1 MLWQKLI
8 KQDELMLKILL
19 LSLFSFICAS
29 EGTILS
35 IDENEYSLY
44 SFYSRYPKKQWVR
57 ADSLQK
63 DKMFTDFVKRELCIL
78 EAEKL
83 GLQNDPDVAV
93 KIRDRSLQILVNESY
108 EHFVAA
114 PLISPADLDAARQ
127 NAKKELFASHILVG
141 HAGAYLGKPPQR
153 TLDEAFLLTQQI
165 KNKYEA
171 GESFSVLAE
180 KFSDDPGA
188 KNNGGSL
195 GWVQWG
201 AMVPEFQRV
210 AFMLGVGVLSA
221 PVLTNFGYHLILI
234 SDVRPSELQH
244 MSEDAYESYVI
255 NISKNSVRD
264 QLHEAALNYDTN
276 KISEYG
282 VHFDSA
288 GVEMIL
294 SAYNRRQKGNL
305 LSEVGGRGSASLLKS
320 IEGLGVLCVYDGR
333 GYGPKWFATKL
344 ERIPSSQQPRFDLA
358 DKITSALKTIIL
370 QDIAVHEGL
379 AGGVNNIFSYKHKQG
394 EMVSG
399 LLYDA
404 YLKRLVN
411 SVPKP
416 DTLAVS
422 NYYKKNRYDK
432 YMGEDKITIRE
443 IKVGNRGRADSL
455 LALLDDGASFT
466 LLAQQ
471 NSSVNPDGGG
481 LFGPFQ
487 RSGNKPL
494 FDAAS
499 LLKEEEISPV
509 FPSYKNSFSI
519 IQAVNHI
526 AATPISI
533 DRVYVRIESLL
544 IKEGQAKAKTAGV
557 DELLNQYNVVKNT
570 KLLF

>member
-1 MLWQKLI
+1 
-8 KQDELMLKILL
+8 MLKILL

-29 EGTILS
+29 EGTILT

-44 SFYSRYPKKQWVR
+44 SFFSRYPKKQWER

-83 GLQNDPDVAV
+83 GLQNDPGVAV

-108 EHFVAA
+108 EHFVAT
-114 PLISPADLDAARQ
+114 PLISPADLDAARE
-127 NAKKELFASHILVG
+127 NAKKELFASHVLVG

-153 TLDEAFLLTQQI
+153 TVDEALLLSQQI
-165 KNKYEA
+165 KSEYEA

-180 KFSDDPGA
+180 KYSDDPGA
-188 KNNGGSL
+188 INNSGSL

-201 AMVPEFQRV
+201 ATVPEFQRA
-210 AFMLGVGVLSA
+210 AFMLDVGVLSA

-244 MSEDAYESYVI
+244 MSDDAYESYVI

-264 QLHEAALNYDTN
+264 QLRDAALNYDTN

-288 GVEMIL
+288 AIELIL
-294 SAYNRRQKGNL
+294 SAYNRLQKENL
-305 LSEVGGRGSASLLKS
+305 LSEAGGAGSASLLNS
-320 IEGLGVLCVYDGR
+320 TGGLGVLCVYGGK
-333 GYGPKWFATKL
+333 GYGSKWFATRL
-344 ERIPSSQQPRFDLA
+344 ERVPSSRQPRLDSV

-370 QDIAVHEGL
+370 QDIAVHEGF
-379 AGGVNNIFSYKHKQG
+379 AGGVNNIFSYRHKRG

-422 NYYKKNRYDK
+422 DFYEKNKYDK
-432 YMGEDKITIRE
+432 YMEEEKITLRE
-443 IKVGNRGRADSL
+443 IKVANRAVADSL
-455 LALLDDGASFT
+455 LALLDAGADFT

-487 RSGNKPL
+487 RSDNKLL

-499 LLKEEEISPV
+499 LLNEKEIGPV
-509 FPSYKNSFSI
+509 LSSSKNSFSI
-519 IQAVNHI
+519 IQLVNQI
-526 AATPISI
+526 SAAPIRL

-544 IKEGQAKAKTAGV
+544 IKEGQFEAKTVGV
-557 DELLNQYNVVKNT
+557 DGLLNLYTVVKNAE
-570 KLLF
+570 LLF

>member
-1 MLWQKLI
+1 
-8 KQDELMLKILL
+8 MLKILL

-29 EGTILS
+29 EGTILT

-44 SFYSRYPKKQWVR
+44 SFFSRYPKKQWER

-78 EAEKL
+78 EAGKL
-83 GLQNDPDVAV
+83 GLQNDPGVAV

-114 PLISPADLDAARQ
+114 PLISPADLDAARE
-127 NAKKELFASHILVG
+127 NAKKELFASHVLVG
-141 HAGAYLGKPPQR
+141 HAGAYLGRPPQR
-153 TLDEAFLLTQQI
+153 SVDEALLLSQQI
-165 KNKYEA
+165 KGEYEA

-180 KFSDDPGA
+180 KYSDDPGA
-188 KNNGGSL
+188 INNSGSL

-201 AMVPEFQRV
+201 ATVPEFQQV
-210 AFMLGVGVLSA
+210 AFMLDVGVLSA

-244 MSEDAYESYVI
+244 MSDDAYESYVI

-264 QLHEAALNYDTN
+264 QLRDAALNYDTN

-288 GVEMIL
+288 AIELIL
-294 SAYNRRQKGNL
+294 SAYNRLQKENL
-305 LSEVGGRGSASLLKS
+305 LSEAGGAGSASLLNS
-320 IEGLGVLCVYDGR
+320 IEGLGVLCVYGGK
-333 GYGPKWFATKL
+333 GYGSKWFATNL
-344 ERIPSSQQPRFDLA
+344 GRVPSSRQPRLDSV

-370 QDIAVHEGL
+370 QDIAVHEGF
-379 AGGVNNIFSYKHKQG
+379 AGGVNNIFSYRHKRG

-422 NYYKKNRYDK
+422 DFYEKNKYDK
-432 YMGEDKITIRE
+432 YMEEEKITLRE
-443 IKVGNRGRADSL
+443 IKVANRAVADSL
-455 LALLDDGASFT
+455 LGLLDAGADFT

-487 RSGNKPL
+487 RGDNKLL

-499 LLKEEEISPV
+499 LLNGEDISPV
-509 FPSYKNSFSI
+509 LPSSKNSFSI
-519 IQAVNHI
+519 IQLVNQI
-526 AATPISI
+526 SAAPIRLN
-533 DRVYVRIESLL
+533 RVYVRIESLL
-544 IKEGQAKAKTAGV
+544 IKEGQFEAKTVGV
-557 DELLNQYNVVKNT
+557 DGLLNLYTVVKNT
-570 KLLF
+570 ELLF

>member
-1 MLWQKLI
+1 
-8 KQDELMLKILL
+8 MLKILL

-29 EGTILS
+29 EGTILT

-44 SFYSRYPKKQWVR
+44 SFFSRYPKKQWER

-78 EAEKL
+78 EAKKL
-83 GLQNDPDVAV
+83 GLQNDPGVAV

-108 EHFVAA
+108 EHFVAT
-114 PLISPADLDAARQ
+114 PLISPADLDAARE
-127 NAKKELFASHILVG
+127 NAKKELFASHVLIG
-141 HAGAYLGKPPQR
+141 HAGAYLAKPPQR
-153 TLDEAFLLTQQI
+153 TVDEALILSQQI
-165 KNKYEA
+165 RGEYEA

-180 KFSDDPGA
+180 KYSDDPGA
-188 KNNGGSL
+188 INNSGSL

-201 AMVPEFQRV
+201 ATVPEFQQV
-210 AFMLGVGVLSA
+210 AFMLDVGVLSA

-244 MSEDAYESYVI
+244 MSDDAYESYVI

-264 QLHEAALNYDTN
+264 QLRDAALNYDTN

-288 GVEMIL
+288 AIELIL
-294 SAYNRRQKGNL
+294 SAYNRLQKENL
-305 LSEVGGRGSASLLKS
+305 LSEAGGAGSASLLNS
-320 IEGLGVLCVYDGR
+320 TGRLGVLCVYGGK
-333 GYGPKWFATKL
+333 GYGSKWFATRL
-344 ERIPSSQQPRFDLA
+344 ERVPSSRQPRLDSV

-370 QDIAVHEGL
+370 QDIAVHEGF
-379 AGGVNNIFSYKHKQG
+379 AGGVNNIFSYRHKRG

-422 NYYKKNRYDK
+422 NFYEKNKYDK
-432 YMGEDKITIRE
+432 YMEEEKITLRE
-443 IKVGNRGRADSL
+443 IKVANRAVADSL
-455 LALLDDGASFT
+455 LALLDAGADFT

-487 RSGNKPL
+487 RSDNKLL

-499 LLKEEEISPV
+499 LLNEEEISRV
-509 FPSYKNSFSI
+509 LPSSKNSFSI
-519 IQAVNHI
+519 IQLVNQI
-526 AATPISI
+526 SAAPIRL

-544 IKEGQAKAKTAGV
+544 IKEGQSEAKTVGV
-557 DELLNQYNVVKNT
+557 DGLLNLYTVVKNT
-570 KLLF
+570 ELLF

>member
-1 MLWQKLI
+1 
-8 KQDELMLKILL
+8 MLKILL

-29 EGTILS
+29 EGTVLT

-44 SFYSRYPKKQWVR
+44 SFFSRYPKKQWER

-83 GLQNDPDVAV
+83 GLQNDPVVAV

-108 EHFVAA
+108 EHFVAT
-114 PLISPADLDAARQ
+114 PLISPADLDAARE
-127 NAKKELFASHILVG
+127 NAKKELFASHVLVG

-153 TLDEAFLLTQQI
+153 TVDEALLLSQQI
-165 KNKYEA
+165 KDEYEA

-180 KFSDDPGA
+180 KYSDDPGA
-188 KNNGGSL
+188 ISNSGSL

-201 AMVPEFQRV
+201 ATVPEFQRA
-210 AFMLGVGVLSA
+210 AFMLDVGVLSA

-244 MSEDAYESYVI
+244 MSDDAYESYVI

-264 QLHEAALNYDTN
+264 QLRDAALNYDTN

-288 GVEMIL
+288 AIELIL
-294 SAYNRRQKGNL
+294 GAYNRLQKENL
-305 LSEVGGRGSASLLKS
+305 LSDASGTGSASLLNS
-320 IEGLGVLCVYDGR
+320 IEGLGVLCVYGGK
-333 GYGPKWFATKL
+333 GYGSKWFATKL
-344 ERIPSSQQPRFDLA
+344 ERAPSSRQPRLDSV

-370 QDIAVHEGL
+370 QDIAVHEGF
-379 AGGVNNIFSYKHKQG
+379 AGGVNNIFSYRHKRG

-422 NYYKKNRYDK
+422 NFYEKNKYDK
-432 YMGEDKITIRE
+432 YMEEEKITLRE
-443 IKVGNRGRADSL
+443 IRVANRAVADSL
-455 LALLDDGASFT
+455 LALLDAGADFT

-487 RSGNKPL
+487 RSGNKRL

-499 LLKEEEISPV
+499 LLNEEEISPV
-509 FPSYKNSFSI
+509 LPSSKNSFSI
-519 IQAVNHI
+519 IQLVNQI
-526 AATPISI
+526 SAAPIRLN
-533 DRVYVRIESLL
+533 RVYVRIESLL
-544 IKEGQAKAKTAGV
+544 IKEGQFEAKTVGV
-557 DELLNQYNVVKNT
+557 DGLLNLYTVVKNT
-570 KLLF
+570 ELLF

>member
-1 MLWQKLI
+1 
-8 KQDELMLKILL
+8 MLKILL

-29 EGTILS
+29 EGTILT

-44 SFYSRYPKKQWVR
+44 SFFSRYPKKQWER

-63 DKMFTDFVKRELCIL
+63 DKMFTDFVKRELCLL

-83 GLQNDPDVAV
+83 GLQNDPGVAV

-108 EHFVAA
+108 EHFVAT
-114 PLISPADLDAARQ
+114 PLISPADLDAARE
-127 NAKKELFASHILVG
+127 NAKKELFTSHLLVG

-153 TLDEAFLLTQQI
+153 TVDEALLLSQQI
-165 KNKYEA
+165 KSEYEA
-171 GESFSVLAE
+171 GESFSMLAE
-180 KFSDDPGA
+180 KYSDDPGA
-188 KNNGGSL
+188 INNRGSL

-201 AMVPEFQRV
+201 ATVPEFQQV
-210 AFMLGVGVLSA
+210 AFMLDVGVLSA

-244 MSEDAYESYVI
+244 MSDDAYESYVI

-264 QLHEAALNYDTN
+264 QLRDAALNYDTN

-288 GVEMIL
+288 AIELIL
-294 SAYNRRQKGNL
+294 SAYNRIQKENL
-305 LSEVGGRGSASLLKS
+305 LSETGGTDSASLLNS
-320 IEGLGVLCVYDGR
+320 SGGLGVLCVYGGK
-333 GYGPKWFATKL
+333 GYGFKWFATRL
-344 ERIPSSQQPRFDLA
+344 ERVPSSRQPRLDSV

-370 QDIAVHEGL
+370 QDIAVHEGF
-379 AGGVNNIFSYKHKQG
+379 AGGVNNIFSYRHKRG

-422 NYYKKNRYDK
+422 DFYEKNKYDK
-432 YMGEDKITIRE
+432 YMEEEKITLRE
-443 IKVGNRGRADSL
+443 IKVANRAVADSL
-455 LALLDDGASFT
+455 LALLNAGADFT

-481 LFGPFQ
+481 LVGPFQ
-487 RSGNKPL
+487 RSGNKLL

-499 LLKEEEISPV
+499 LLKEEEIGPV
-509 FPSYKNSFSI
+509 LPSSKNSFSI
-519 IQAVNHI
+519 IQLVNQI
-526 AATPISI
+526 SAAPIRL

-544 IKEGQAKAKTAGV
+544 IKEGQFEVKTVGV
-557 DELLNQYNVVKNT
+557 DRLLNLYTVVKNT
-570 KLLF
+570 ELLF

>member
-1 MLWQKLI
+1 
-8 KQDELMLKILL
+8 MLKILL

-29 EGTILS
+29 EGTILT

-44 SFYSRYPKKQWVR
+44 SFFSRYPKKQWER

-83 GLQNDPDVAV
+83 GLQNDPGVAV

-114 PLISPADLDAARQ
+114 PLISPADLDAARE
-127 NAKKELFASHILVG
+127 NAKKELFAGHVLIG

-153 TLDEAFLLTQQI
+153 TMDEALLLSQQI
-165 KNKYEA
+165 KSEYEA
-171 GESFSVLAE
+171 GEGFGVLAE
-180 KFSDDPGA
+180 KYSDDPGA
-188 KNNGGSL
+188 INNSGSL
-195 GWVQWG
+195 GWVRCG
-201 AMVPEFQRV
+201 ATVPEFQRV
-210 AFMLGVGVLSA
+210 AFMLDVGVLSA

-244 MSEDAYESYVI
+244 MSDDAYESYVI

-264 QLHEAALNYDTN
+264 QLRDAALNYDTN

-288 GVEMIL
+288 AIELIL
-294 SAYNRRQKGNL
+294 SAYNRLQKENL
-305 LSEVGGRGSASLLKS
+305 LSEAGGAGSLLNS
-320 IEGLGVLCVYDGR
+320 TRGLGVICVYGGK
-333 GYGPKWFATKL
+333 GYGFKWFATRL
-344 ERIPSSQQPRFDLA
+344 ERVPPSRQPRLDSV

-370 QDIAVHEGL
+370 QDIAVHEGF
-379 AGGVNNIFSYKHKQG
+379 AGGVNNIFSYRHKKG

-422 NYYKKNRYDK
+422 DFYEKNKYDK
-432 YMGEDKITIRE
+432 YMEEEKITLRE
-443 IKVGNRGRADSL
+443 IKVSNRAVADSL
-455 LALLDDGASFT
+455 LALLDAGADFT

-487 RSGNKPL
+487 RSGNKLL

-499 LLKEEEISPV
+499 LLNEEEISPV
-509 FPSYKNSFSI
+509 LSTSKNSFSI
-519 IQAVNHI
+519 IQLVNQI
-526 AATPISI
+526 SAAPIRL

-544 IKEGQAKAKTAGV
+544 IKEGQFEAKTVGV
-557 DELLNQYNVVKNT
+557 DGLLNLYTVVKNT
-570 KLLF
+570 ELLF

>member
-1 MLWQKLI
+1 
-8 KQDELMLKILL
+8 MLKILL

-29 EGTILS
+29 EGTILT

-44 SFYSRYPKKQWVR
+44 SFFSRYPKKQWER

-83 GLQNDPDVAV
+83 GLQNDPGVAV

-108 EHFVAA
+108 EHFVAT
-114 PLISPADLDAARQ
+114 PLISPADLDAARE
-127 NAKKELFASHILVG
+127 NAKKELFASHVLVG

-153 TLDEAFLLTQQI
+153 TVDEALLLSQQI
-165 KNKYEA
+165 KSEYGA

-180 KFSDDPGA
+180 KYSDDPGA
-188 KNNGGSL
+188 INNSGSL

-201 AMVPEFQRV
+201 ATVPGFQRV
-210 AFMLGVGVLSA
+210 AFMLDVGVLSA

-244 MSEDAYESYVI
+244 MSDDAYESYVI

-264 QLHEAALNYDTN
+264 QLRDAALNYDIN

-288 GVEMIL
+288 AIELIL
-294 SAYNRRQKGNL
+294 SAYNRLQKETL
-305 LSEVGGRGSASLLKS
+305 LSEAGSTGSASLLNS
-320 IEGLGVLCVYDGR
+320 IEGLGVLCVYGGK
-333 GYGPKWFATKL
+333 GYGSKWFATKL
-344 ERIPSSQQPRFDLA
+344 ERVPSSRQPRLDSV

-370 QDIAVHEGL
+370 QDIAVHEGF
-379 AGGVNNIFSYKHKQG
+379 AGGVNNIFSYRHKRG

-422 NYYKKNRYDK
+422 DFYEKNKYDK
-432 YMGEDKITIRE
+432 YMEEEKITLRE
-443 IKVGNRGRADSL
+443 IKVANRAVADSL
-455 LALLDDGASFT
+455 LALLDAGADFT

-487 RSGNKPL
+487 RSDNKLL

-499 LLKEEEISPV
+499 LLNEEEISPV
-509 FPSYKNSFSI
+509 LPSSKNSFSI
-519 IQAVNHI
+519 IQLVNQI
-526 AATPISI
+526 SAAPIRLN
-533 DRVYVRIESLL
+533 RVYVRIESLL
-544 IKEGQAKAKTAGV
+544 IKEGQFEAKTVGV
-557 DELLNQYNVVKNT
+557 DGLLNLYTVVKNT
-570 KLLF
+570 ELLF

>member
-1 MLWQKLI
+1 
-8 KQDELMLKILL
+8 MLKILL

-29 EGTILS
+29 EGTILT

-44 SFYSRYPKKQWVR
+44 SFFSRYPKKQWER

-83 GLQNDPDVAV
+83 GLQNDPGVAV

-114 PLISPADLDAARQ
+114 PLISPADLDAARE
-127 NAKKELFASHILVG
+127 NAKKELLASHVLVG
-141 HAGAYLGKPPQR
+141 HAGAYLAKPPQR
-153 TLDEAFLLTQQI
+153 TVDEALLLSQQI
-165 KNKYEA
+165 KGQYEA

-180 KFSDDPGA
+180 KYSDDPGA
-188 KNNGGSL
+188 INNSGSL

-201 AMVPEFQRV
+201 ATVPEFQQV
-210 AFMLGVGVLSA
+210 AFMLDVGVLSA

-244 MSEDAYESYVI
+244 MSDDAYESYVI

-264 QLHEAALNYDTN
+264 QLRDAALNYDTN

-288 GVEMIL
+288 AIELIL
-294 SAYNRRQKGNL
+294 SAYNRLQKENL
-305 LSEVGGRGSASLLKS
+305 LSEAGGTGSASLLNS
-320 IEGLGVLCVYDGR
+320 IGGLGVLCVYGGK
-333 GYGPKWFATKL
+333 GYGSKWFATKL
-344 ERIPSSQQPRFDLA
+344 ERVPSSRQPRLDSV

-370 QDIAVHEGL
+370 QDIAVHEGF
-379 AGGVNNIFSYKHKQG
+379 AGGVNNIFSYRHKRG

-422 NYYKKNRYDK
+422 DFYEKNKYDK
-432 YMGEDKITIRE
+432 YMEEEKITLRE
-443 IKVGNRGRADSL
+443 IKVANRAVADSL
-455 LALLDDGASFT
+455 LALLDAGADFT

-487 RSGNKPL
+487 RSGNKLL

-499 LLKEEEISPV
+499 LLNEEEISPV
-509 FPSYKNSFSI
+509 LPSSKNSFSI
-519 IQAVNHI
+519 IQLVNQI
-526 AATPISI
+526 SAAPIRL

-544 IKEGQAKAKTAGV
+544 IKEGQFEAKTVGV
-557 DELLNQYNVVKNT
+557 DGLLNLYTVVKNT
-570 KLLF
+570 ELLF

>member
-1 MLWQKLI
+1 
-8 KQDELMLKILL
+8 MLKILL

-29 EGTILS
+29 EGTILT

-44 SFYSRYPKKQWVR
+44 SFFSRYPKKQWER

-83 GLQNDPDVAV
+83 GLQNDPGVAV

-108 EHFVAA
+108 EHFVAT
-114 PLISPADLDAARQ
+114 PLISPADLDAARE
-127 NAKKELFASHILVG
+127 NAKKELFASHVLVG

-153 TLDEAFLLTQQI
+153 TVDEALILAQQI
-165 KNKYEA
+165 KSEYGA

-180 KFSDDPGA
+180 KYSDDPGA
-188 KNNGGSL
+188 INNSGSL

-201 AMVPEFQRV
+201 ATVPGFQRV
-210 AFMLGVGVLSA
+210 AFMLDVGVLSA

-244 MSEDAYESYVI
+244 MSDDAYESYVI

-264 QLHEAALNYDTN
+264 QLRDAALNYDTN

-288 GVEMIL
+288 AIELIL
-294 SAYNRRQKGNL
+294 GAYNHLQKENL
-305 LSEVGGRGSASLLKS
+305 LSDASGTGSASLLNS
-320 IEGLGVLCVYDGR
+320 IEGLGVLCVYGGK
-333 GYGPKWFATKL
+333 GYGSKWFATKL
-344 ERIPSSQQPRFDLA
+344 ERVPSSRQPRLDSV

-370 QDIAVHEGL
+370 QDIAVHEGF
-379 AGGVNNIFSYKHKQG
+379 AGGVNNIFSYRHKRG

-422 NYYKKNRYDK
+422 DFYEKNKYDK
-432 YMGEDKITIRE
+432 YMEEEKITLRE
-443 IKVGNRGRADSL
+443 IKVANRAVADSL
-455 LALLDDGASFT
+455 LALLDAGADFT

-499 LLKEEEISPV
+499 LLNEEEISPV
-509 FPSYKNSFSI
+509 LPSSKNSFSI
-519 IQAVNHI
+519 IQLVNQI
-526 AATPISI
+526 SAAPIRLN
-533 DRVYVRIESLL
+533 RVYVRIESLL
-544 IKEGQAKAKTAGV
+544 IKEGQFEAKTVGV
-557 DELLNQYNVVKNT
+557 DGLLNLYTVVKNT
-570 KLLF
+570 ELLF